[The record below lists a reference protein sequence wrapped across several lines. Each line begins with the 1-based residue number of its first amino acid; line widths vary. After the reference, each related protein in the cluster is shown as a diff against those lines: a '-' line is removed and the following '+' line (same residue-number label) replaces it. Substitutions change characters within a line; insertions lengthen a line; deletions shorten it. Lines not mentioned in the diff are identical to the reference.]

1 MHPILLFHTN
11 VSPTVININ
20 YLLPTSLWG
29 EKDWATH
36 QEQSETQENLKKLT
50 LRISN
55 YAYETNKQATVCCNI
70 LPALCNFFRQ

>member
-1 MHPILLFHTN
+1 LLFHTN

-29 EKDWATH
+29 EKDRATD
-36 QEQSETQENLKKLT
+36 QKPGKRKKNLKKLT

-55 YAYETNKQATVCCNI
+55 YAYETNK
-70 LPALCNFFRQ
+70 